1 MTPVRTVP
9 PYVRSVEWDDADT
22 FLSDGNSDSNGH
34 SPKLLPIHIPGFRRT
49 SAPGHKFDHLR
60 SKTPPI
66 IGSPVL
72 EHGPRWLSFASPETG
87 GPPRRRITEL
97 EAQEAQK
104 LLAVYDRQQ
113 QEDEDEAAKKEGS
126 RESRKR
132 SLTEKSTVHTLQ
144 CLSIVLLHGTNCVSS
159 ISS

>member
-1 MTPVRTVP
+1 MANMTPVRTVP
-9 PYVRSVEWDDADT
+9 PYVRSVEWDDADA
-22 FLSDGNSDSNGH
+22 FLPEEKPDDCDQ

-49 SAPGHKFDHLR
+49 VAPGHKFDHLR

-66 IGSPVL
+66 ITSPVL

-97 EAQEAQK
+97 EAQEAQQ
-104 LLAVYDRQQ
+104 LLARYDRQQ
-113 QEDEDEAAKKEGS
+113 QDDEDEAAKKEGS

-132 SLTEKSTVHTLQ
+132 SFAEKSKVYLLQ
-144 CLSIVLLHGTNCVSS
+144 RLCRLR
-159 ISS
+159 